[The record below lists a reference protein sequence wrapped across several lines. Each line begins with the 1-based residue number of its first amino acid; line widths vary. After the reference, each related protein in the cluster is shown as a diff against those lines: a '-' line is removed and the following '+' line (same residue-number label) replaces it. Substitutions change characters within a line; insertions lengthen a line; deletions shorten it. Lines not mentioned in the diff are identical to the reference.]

1 MIDHWHFSVTK
12 FHLHSLELKT
22 KELES
27 RLELEQATRSRIE
40 VQYNRHKEALDK
52 AQQEVAY
59 AKTKEQH
66 AQDNLKKAQK
76 SLR

>member
-1 MIDHWHFSVTK
+1 MFFFVLS
-12 FHLHSLELKT
+12 FRLELKI

-52 AQQEVAY
+52 AQQEVTF
-59 AKTKEQH
+59 AKTKEQQ
-66 AQDNLKKAQK
+66 AQENMKKAQK
-76 SLR
+76 SLRYV